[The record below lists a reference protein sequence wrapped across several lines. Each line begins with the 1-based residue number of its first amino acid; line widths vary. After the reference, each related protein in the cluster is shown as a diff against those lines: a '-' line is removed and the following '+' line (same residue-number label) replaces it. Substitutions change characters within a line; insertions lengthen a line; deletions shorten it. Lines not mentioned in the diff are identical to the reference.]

1 MRIAA
6 PVVTLELLDL
16 LADRACLLLGV
27 PAGGHLD
34 LLARLVLGA
43 QRLAE
48 PALVVGD
55 EVRGGGEN
63 VGGGAVIALEA
74 DDPGAGKI
82 VLEAQDVVHLGP
94 APAVDRLVVISHA
107 ADVFEG
113 WPCRGLGAL
122 PLPACGARVGVGGA
136 LPCVRRV
143 PLTRRARH
151 RSRCVSIG
159 LLSAKNAGRRPAML
173 SSQAGRGG
181 VRGAF
186 SDFALR

>member
-55 EVRGGGEN
+55 EVRGGGED

-82 VLEAQDVVHLGP
+82 VLEAQDVVHLRP
-94 APAVDRLVVISHA
+94 APAVDRLVVVADA
-107 ADVFEG
+107 ADVFERSPRLLHG
-113 WPCRGLGAL
+113 RCGRLGAL
-122 PLPACGARVGVGGA
+122 PLPACIRTRVYPSSVTITG
-136 LPCVRRV
+136 
-143 PLTRRARH
+143 
-151 RSRCVSIG
+151 RSRIYPT
-159 LLSAKNAGRRPAML
+159 SAERV
-173 SSQAGRGG
+173 G
-181 VRGAF
+181 VRGALGAWRF
-186 SDFALR
+186 PPPPAACPPPPSPHPSTR

>member
-6 PVVTLELLDL
+6 PVVALGRLDL
-16 LADRACLLLGV
+16 LADGARLLLGV

-48 PALVVGD
+48 AALVVGD
-55 EVRGGGEN
+55 EVRGGGED

-94 APAVDRLVVISHA
+94 APAVDRLVVVSDA
-107 ADVFEG
+107 ADVFEHSLRLSRRICG
-113 WPCRGLGAL
+113 RLGAL
-122 PLPACGARVGVGGA
+122 PLPAACGERV
-136 LPCVRRV
+136 
-143 PLTRRARH
+143 
-151 RSRCVSIG
+151 
-159 LLSAKNAGRRPAML
+159 
-173 SSQAGRGG
+173 G

-186 SDFALR
+186 DAWRFPLTRLASLAILSPQVGRG